1 MLTDHYVNFTK
12 IEISKDNLL
21 LFDMQSQLGMR
32 FTIIEGQDALDNS
45 KSNDGLHLLV
55 EPIGLYLDGNHLDG
69 FSLQETISLRPD
81 IRLFLSKVKVGE
93 TLLEMGMH
101 HTSFFSLLCTHP
113 QLAVFLNNQGL
124 LLVIVDSL
132 KILSEDDLLLSRK
145 ELLAKCYPKY
155 PPRFMALLKR
165 IRSNNWSL
173 KNACAL
179 IRTVYILLKH
189 KPDLIEKLLKLEFV
203 SLARLQLI
211 VNLYQAELPLIELIF
226 QKDMEPFFSSG
237 YDNDKLNSFIT
248 LLKDI
253 RRMDKLTDIRGDY
266 QNVVKFKKLEEYHQ
280 RQNSDYKIKR
290 EILSLGVSEENKTPI
305 PCLKG
310 TPEIRHVATFGE
322 LYQLASDM
330 TNCLASYAEQ
340 VLTKDLDVYRVTIDG
355 TDYTLTLNRLP
366 KQKGI
371 SLHGLLGRCNIDPP
385 LKVKKIVDD
394 WINGSY
400 DKQLNLK
407 RLNLKQ

>member
-1 MLTDHYVNFTK
+1 
-12 IEISKDNLL
+12 
-21 LFDMQSQLGMR
+21 
-32 FTIIEGQDALDNS
+32 
-45 KSNDGLHLLV
+45 
-55 EPIGLYLDGNHLDG
+55 
-69 FSLQETISLRPD
+69 
-81 IRLFLSKVKVGE
+81 
-93 TLLEMGMH
+93 
-101 HTSFFSLLCTHP
+101 
-113 QLAVFLNNQGL
+113 
-124 LLVIVDSL
+124 
-132 KILSEDDLLLSRK
+132 
-145 ELLAKCYPKY
+145 
-155 PPRFMALLKR
+155 
-165 IRSNNWSL
+165 
-173 KNACAL
+173 
-179 IRTVYILLKH
+179 
-189 KPDLIEKLLKLEFV
+189 
-203 SLARLQLI
+203 
-211 VNLYQAELPLIELIF
+211 
-226 QKDMEPFFSSG
+226 
-237 YDNDKLNSFIT
+237 
-248 LLKDI
+248 
-253 RRMDKLTDIRGDY
+253 
-266 QNVVKFKKLEEYHQ
+266 LEEYHQ

-305 PCLKG
+305 PCLEG